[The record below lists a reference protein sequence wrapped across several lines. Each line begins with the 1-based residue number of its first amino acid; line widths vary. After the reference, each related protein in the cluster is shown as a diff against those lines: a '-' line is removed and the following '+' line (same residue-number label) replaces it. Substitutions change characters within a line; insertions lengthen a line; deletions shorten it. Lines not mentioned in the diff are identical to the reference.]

1 MFGKIPCNQWRLCVA
16 NERRQKV
23 RLALKAFSQAREAAL
38 KQQRAL
44 IQHNIVDRQLR
55 GNCKPVLIAAAH
67 TILEQPLIWSAPQN
81 EQGSR
86 LMRPLFANV
95 YPQRALYPFRRVA
108 MDSVLT
114 EKEAQYFVHEA
125 GDRYGGSL
133 FDIDET
139 FGDPSE
145 CSTARDD
152 WAEHPLNDR
161 ICSRVCAQIHLHFG
175 ERRMLFLAGA
185 HLRRTRPSKAP
196 PLQECD
202 NLVVRREQL
211 L

>member
-1 MFGKIPCNQWRLCVA
+1 MVGNRVPFE
-16 NERRQKV
+16 NE
-23 RLALKAFSQAREAAL
+23 
-38 KQQRAL
+38 
-44 IQHNIVDRQLR
+44 
-55 GNCKPVLIAAAH
+55 
-67 TILEQPLIWSAPQN
+67 
-81 EQGSR
+81 
-86 LMRPLFANV
+86 
-95 YPQRALYPFRRVA
+95 RRVA